1 MIGFYKKGFL
11 EIYVLEWRTFWPSYI
26 ISYNFQ
32 LSCVS
37 KYLADYLAS
46 DQEFENT
53 QWREVKQVEKYL
65 ADYLAPHE
73 SIATTQYQMCRHIM
87 MELVISC
94 AHFRPHQLFTLNKT
108 FASMIG
114 TVFR

>member
-1 MIGFYKKGFL
+1 MVNIL
-11 EIYVLEWRTFWPSYI
+11 AQLT
-26 ISYNFQ
+26 SYNLQ
-32 LSCVS
+32 RSCVS

-53 QWREVKQVEKYL
+53 KWREVKQVEKYL

-73 SIATTQYQMCRHIM
+73 SIATTQYQMCLHIM
-87 MELVISC
+87 MEMVISC
-94 AHFRPHQLFTLNKT
+94 ANFRPHQLFTQNRS
-108 FASMIG
+108 SMIG